1 MTYQGHNFERVQST
15 DVNRPT
21 AFSWRDFQP
30 KDLSAI
36 GGPGDHAPHQHKAL
50 QEDCE
55 ELMDRIAERSRGI
68 DFTKADA
75 DPLLAMIAWGKEN
88 AVVTPDEAEALQGLY
103 DPKLSRSI
111 H

>member
-1 MTYQGHNFERVQST
+1 
-15 DVNRPT
+15 
-21 AFSWRDFQP
+21 
-30 KDLSAI
+30 
-36 GGPGDHAPHQHKAL
+36 
-50 QEDCE
+50 
-55 ELMDRIAERSRGI
+55 MDRIAERSRGI